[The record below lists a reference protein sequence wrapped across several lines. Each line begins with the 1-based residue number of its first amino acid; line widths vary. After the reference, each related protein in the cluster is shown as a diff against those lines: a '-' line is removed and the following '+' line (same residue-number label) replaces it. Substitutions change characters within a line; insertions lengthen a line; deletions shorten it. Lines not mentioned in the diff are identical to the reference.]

1 MKRKILC
8 QALPMAIVGLAAA
21 ALSSGCQSKSR
32 PVAYSSSPVYYS
44 GGSQTGSRYTSG
56 SEQSGQ
62 SAQASTGNETVIP
75 LNEES
80 LKVGTREVDAGS
92 VRIRKVVKTE
102 TVNQPVQIRRESVVV
117 DRLPADASAQSNQQ
131 AQQGASTGTPFQENE
146 IVIQLKKEEPVIE
159 TQIVPKGR
167 VVAQKRSNTEQQN
180 IQRQVRREDVEVTK
194 EGNTENVII
203 SDNLR
208 NSSKAEAS
216 GAGPSGS
223 SQTQGTASSQTI
235 SDVNQFT
242 SATDKSSLAGS
253 SVKLSDAKVQKVSG
267 DHLLAI
273 GSDQNSQV
281 WVHTTQP
288 ISGIKEGD
296 SVRVQGT
303 VQPTAQAQ
311 ASLGEDATQLQGQP
325 VFIEGKTVEKAGQ

>member
-1 MKRKILC
+1 MKRKILF
-8 QALPMAIVGLAAA
+8 QALPMAFIGLAAV
-21 ALSSGCQSKSR
+21 ALSSGCKTKSQ
-32 PVAYSSSPVYYS
+32 PVAYSTTPAYYS
-44 GGSQTGSRYTSG
+44 GGSQTGSQYTSG
-56 SEQSGQ
+56 TEQSRQG
-62 SAQASTGNETVIP
+62 AQASTANEAVIP

-80 LKVGTREVDAGS
+80 LKVGTREMDAGS

-131 AQQGASTGTPFQENE
+131 AQQGASAGTPFQENE
-146 IVIQLKKEEPVIE
+146 IVIQLKKEEAVVE

-180 IQRQVRREDVEVTK
+180 IQRQIRREDVEVIK
-194 EGNTENVII
+194 EGNTENVTI
-203 SDNLR
+203 SENLR
-208 NSSKAEAS
+208 SGSSAAAT
-216 GAGPSGS
+216 GAGGSGS
-223 SQTQGTASSQTI
+223 SQTQGAASSQTI
-235 SDVNQFT
+235 SDLNQLT
-242 SATDKSSLAGS
+242 SATDKSTLAGS

-273 GSDQNSQV
+273 GTDQNSQV
-281 WVHTTQP
+281 WVHTSQP

-296 SVRVQGT
+296 TVRIHGK

-325 VFIEGKTVEKAGQ
+325 VFIESKSVEKAGQ